1 MKTKIIFKSLPIFSL
16 IIALMMVFVACDP
29 GPRQGPKSGEAGEEP
44 EAYGLQEDDLPG
56 GEAEDEGSQADEQS
70 EYPAEENP
78 RGDVVAGED
87 NEAPRVEYGESEEE
101 FNEEEAM
108 YPAEKIEEETNL
120 NSNDP
125 LELDAEFMSVAKKM
139 LMSTLNGHRTDLE
152 YHIRELQQ
160 TSGNSEDSSVLAG
173 NVEKLKLY
181 LVKLDLEMAKV
192 RAVDEKNFGE
202 VAENAQAAI
211 KGAGALIASRK
222 MRITQ
227 GY

>member
-1 MKTKIIFKSLPIFSL
+1 MKNKIISKSLPVFSL
-16 IIALMMVFVACDP
+16 IMALIWVFVACDP

-56 GEAEDEGSQADEQS
+56 VETEDEGNRAEGQS
-70 EYPAEENP
+70 ENSAQKNQEN
-78 RGDVVAGED
+78 DVAAGEF
-87 NEAPRVEYGESEEE
+87 S
-101 FNEEEAM
+101 EEEAM

-125 LELDAEFMSVAKKM
+125 LELDAEFMSVSKKM

-152 YHIRELQQ
+152 HHIRELQQ
-160 TSGNSEDSSVLAG
+160 TPGNSEDSSVLAG
-173 NVEKLKLY
+173 NVEKLRLY
-181 LVKLDLEMAKV
+181 LKKLDIEMAKV
-192 RAVDEKNFGE
+192 RGVDEENFGE
-202 VAENAQAAI
+202 VAESAQATI
-211 KGAGALIASRK
+211 QGAGALIASRR